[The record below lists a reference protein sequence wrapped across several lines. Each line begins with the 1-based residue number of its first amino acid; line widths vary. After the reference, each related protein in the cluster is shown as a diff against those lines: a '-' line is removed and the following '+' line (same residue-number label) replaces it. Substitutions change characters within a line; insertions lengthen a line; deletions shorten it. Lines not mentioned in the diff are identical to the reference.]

1 MLGDHPLSQKSLM
14 FDSEQVLWR
23 KGEKEFAKIEKIL
36 KFNANK
42 QLKLDFLVLKVPTF
56 LLYNESMSLV

>member
-1 MLGDHPLSQKSLM
+1 MVQVVYCLNDKEPPLSLEILVL
-14 FDSEQVLWR
+14 DSALVLWR

-42 QLKLDFLVLKVPTF
+42 QV
-56 LLYNESMSLV
+56 